1 MATSQP
7 LSKSAKKKAAKA
19 IERTDSPAPS
29 NISVAGTDKVGED
42 GFESPYIKELQKN
55 IRNVNKKLI
64 AVSKTEELL
73 KQHAGKSLDDL
84 VASKTINGDQ
94 KAQIEKKPA
103 LQAQLAQAEEQLAQ
117 YQRVDEQYRTRAAAD
132 KAEAEK
138 NLEKAKAE
146 AVAEAVAE
154 TKKNADADL
163 RDKLLTLTQFLRLA
177 AYRREEADDPE
188 SDESQAIEGVLL
200 VIYEGDESAVAS
212 MLKLIEGSSDQIT
225 SVSGDLLQ
233 ATFSTV
239 KTIAREYKR
248 PSASEPPATE
258 DVATDPTIANAT
270 VNELEAESKESPVQ
284 AAPPVTNG
292 TPNAQVSDEAANAV
306 AESHW
311 DASNDMSASQ
321 EWVEVP
327 RDVSETE
334 NSAPS
339 APVAAAPAAAPAK
352 NQSWADD
359 QPEQG
364 SAPPVDPNDGFHQVQ
379 RNKGRNEGG
388 GFRGGRGRGEWRG
401 RGHRGD
407 GRGRGRGNRNSGVPS
422 RGGRRNDEA

>member
-1 MATSQP
+1 M
-7 LSKSAKKKAAKA
+7 
-19 IERTDSPAPS
+19 
-29 NISVAGTDKVGED
+29 
-42 GFESPYIKELQKN
+42 
-55 IRNVNKKLI
+55 
-64 AVSKTEELL
+64 
-73 KQHAGKSLDDL
+73 
-84 VASKTINGDQ
+84 
-94 KAQIEKKPA
+94 
-103 LQAQLAQAEEQLAQ
+103 
-117 YQRVDEQYRTRAAAD
+117 
-132 KAEAEK
+132 
-138 NLEKAKAE
+138 EKAKAE

-233 ATFSTV
+233 ATCMCNPMIRYDPFANQIKPIVSTV

-248 PSASEPPATE
+248 PSASEPPTTE